1 MTSQPITPTVHRRV
15 SSTPPAIAR
24 AREDFLADNR
34 LDDAVRDPISTS
46 WQRSRAFNVDADR
59 LQLPFVRE
67 PNLESPLVSA
77 AQPVIDQLAD
87 DLAAEPVSI
96 VLTSPDGM
104 VLSRTTAHR
113 RLRTLLDDVSLAPGY
128 CYSEEFVGTNGIGTA
143 LESRQPTLV
152 IGAEHYAEALNRLS
166 CAGVPIVHP
175 ISGAVVGALDLT
187 CTEEHPSSLLLSLA
201 KSATSQIV
209 QRMLSQASER
219 ESRLL
224 NAYLASCRRAPQTM
238 VLGIAGDVVLMNRRL
253 RHSVDAADQLTLLE
267 CAVDP
272 SPGPAGSRIG
282 TLPSG
287 RVARL
292 TPVTDHCDPEGQ
304 VSVFRVHLVDPGPT
318 PPSAPVR
325 TEDSVLPGMVGRS
338 SSWRQCCARVVGH
351 VRAGQW
357 IAVSGEAGSGRTAIL
372 RAAAERLLPNTV
384 RVFAAE
390 DFDSD
395 DTVDA
400 LAAELERDGFGVIIR
415 DLDRLSPQTQE
426 AIADLLPGREHAG
439 LLGVTTQAA
448 HGDPSSMLLPFFGH
462 TVEVPPLRHR
472 IEDLHELVPTLLRQ
486 LTRGRELTVAREAM
500 TVLGKYSWPGNV
512 AELRQTLREVVTHQ
526 RSGVIGVGQL
536 PPRRRTTGRHT
547 LTRIQALERDAIVR
561 SLEENGNSKAAA
573 AEALGISRA
582 TVYRKIKEF
591 GIVT

>member
-1 MTSQPITPTVHRRV
+1 MTSQPIIPTVPRRV
-15 SSTPPAIAR
+15 SSVPPAIAR

-77 AQPVIDQLAD
+77 AQPIIDQLAD
-87 DLAAEPVSI
+87 DLSAEPVSI

-113 RLRTLLDDVSLAPGY
+113 RLQTMLDDVSLAPGY
-128 CYSEEFVGTNGIGTA
+128 SYSEEHVGTNGIGTA

-152 IGAEHYAEALNRLS
+152 IGAEHYTECLSRLS

-272 SPGPAGSRIG
+272 SPGATGSRIG

-304 VSVFRVHLVDPGPT
+304 VAVFRVHLVDPGPAA
-318 PPSAPVR
+318 PSSPVR
-325 TEDSVLPGMVGRS
+325 TEDSALPGMVGRS

-372 RAAAERLLPNTV
+372 RAAAERLLPTTV

-400 LAAELERDGFGVIIR
+400 LAAELDRDGFGVIIR
-415 DLDRLSPQTQE
+415 DLDRLSPLTQE
-426 AIADLLPGREHAG
+426 VIADLLPGREHAG
-439 LLGVTTQAA
+439 FLGVTTQAA
-448 HGDPSSMLLPFFGH
+448 QGDSSSMLLPFFGH

-472 IEDLHELVPTLLRQ
+472 IEDLHDLVPTLLRQ

-536 PPRRRTTGRHT
+536 PPRCRTTGRHT

-591 GIVT
+591 GILT